1 MSNTDYDLNF
11 PYALGPPGVEA
22 QLKASAEDFRVDE
35 VLDITP
41 GEEGEHWLVQ
51 LRKRGDNT
59 AWVAGQLAALV
70 NISPKDV
77 GYCGLKDR
85 HAVTSQWFSLYQP
98 RGAEPDWASLESEGR
113 LHILQTG
120 RTPRKLRRGQ
130 HRANDFVIR
139 LRQLTGLNDET
150 KVQLDTRLALIAEQ
164 GVPNYFGAQ
173 RFGRQAGNLTRAQT
187 LLVEGRRIRD
197 RQQRSMALSAA
208 RSWLFNQVLSA
219 RVARGDW
226 RTPLP
231 GDPETAVSG
240 PLWGRGRALSGDET
254 LALEEAVLAPWSA
267 WCAALEQVG
276 LKQERRPLVLQPEAF
291 AGQWRGDD
299 LELHFRLPPGTF
311 ATSVL
316 RELVRVWESS
326 ERG

>member
-1 MSNTDYDLNF
+1 MTDSEYDLDV
-11 PYALGPPGVEA
+11 PRAWGAPLVEA

-59 AWVAGQLAALV
+59 AWVASQLAELAG
-70 NISPKDV
+70 ISVKDV

-98 RGAEPDWASLESEGR
+98 VGAKPDWASLESEGG
-113 LHILQTG
+113 LQILQTG

-150 KVQLDTRLALIAEQ
+150 KSQLDARLALIAEQ

-173 RFGRQAGNLTRAQT
+173 RFGRQAGNLVRAQT

-219 RVARGDW
+219 RVVRGDW
-226 RTPLP
+226 QTPLL
-231 GDPETAVSG
+231 GDPETTASG
-240 PLWGRGRALSGDET
+240 PLWGRGRALSRDDA

-276 LKQERRPLVLQPEAF
+276 LKQERRPLVLLPEGF
-291 AGQWRGDD
+291 SGRWHGDD
-299 LELHFRLPPGTF
+299 LELSFRLPPGTF

-316 RELVRVWESS
+316 RELASVWESA

>member
-1 MSNTDYDLNF
+1 MSDSDYDLDF
-11 PYALGPPGVEA
+11 PRAWGAPLVEA

-41 GEEGEHWLVQ
+41 GEAGEHWLVQ

-59 AWVAGQLAALV
+59 AWVAGQLAALAGLSV
-70 NISPKDV
+70 KDV

-98 RGAEPDWASLESEGR
+98 GGAEPDWASLESEGG
-113 LHILQTG
+113 LQILQAG
-120 RTPRKLRRGQ
+120 RAPRKLRRGE

-139 LRQLTGLNDET
+139 LRQLTGLNDDIRS
-150 KVQLDTRLALIAEQ
+150 QLDERLALIAQQ

-173 RFGRQAGNLTRAQT
+173 RFGRQAGNLVRAQAM
-187 LLVEGRRIRD
+187 LVEGRRIRD

-208 RSWLFNQVLSA
+208 RSWLFNQVLAA

-226 RTPLP
+226 QTSLP
-231 GDPETAVSG
+231 GDPQAAVSG
-240 PLWGRGRALSGDET
+240 PLWGRGRALSKEQT
-254 LALEEAVLAPWSA
+254 LALEEAALSPWSR

-291 AGQWRGDD
+291 AGRWQGDD
-299 LELHFRLPPGTF
+299 LELSFRLPPGAF

-316 RELVRVWESS
+316 REIASVWESAD
-326 ERG
+326 RR